1 MACHPIRVQ
10 LNVLA
15 AAVAASVPLHGMV
28 VPGTSL
34 GGLHLGD
41 TQQQVTKAW
50 GTKFGVCRDC
60 ARTTWYYNSTPY
72 EPQGAA
78 VEFRRGR
85 VVALYTLWSPTG
97 WHTPQGLRTGDP
109 ATSVTSVYGPLT
121 RLDCG
126 TYQAYQ
132 LPRRNAVT
140 AFYVFGEKV
149 WGFGLS
155 RRSVP
160 VCR

>member
-1 MACHPIRVQ
+1 VQ
-10 LNVLA
+10 LNVVA
-15 AAVAASVPLHGMV
+15 AAVAAALPLHGTV

-34 GGLHLGD
+34 GGLRLGD
-41 TQQQVTKAW
+41 TTERVVATW
-50 GTKFGVCRDC
+50 GRKFGVCRSC
-60 ARTTWYYNSTPY
+60 RRTTWYYNYVPY

-78 VEFRRGR
+78 VEFRRNR
-85 VVALYTLWSPTG
+85 VVALYTLWSPSG
-97 WHTPQGLRTGDP
+97 WHTREGLRTGDP
-109 ATSVTSVYGPLT
+109 ATSVVSMYGLLP

-132 LPRRNAVT
+132 MPRPSVVT
-140 AFYVFGEKV
+140 AFYVVGEKV

>member
-1 MACHPIRVQ
+1 MQ
-10 LNVLA
+10 LNILA
-15 AAVAASVPLHGMV
+15 AAVAATLPLHGAV
-28 VPGTSL
+28 SPGRSL
-34 GGLHLGD
+34 GGLRLGD
-41 TQQQVTKAW
+41 SSERVVATW
-50 GTKFGVCRDC
+50 GTKFAACRGC
-60 ARTTWYYNSTPY
+60 RRTTWYYNYIAY

-78 VEFRRGR
+78 VEFRGRR
-85 VVALYTLWSPTG
+85 VVALYTLWSPAG
-97 WHTPQGLRTGDP
+97 WHTPQGVHTGDP
-109 ATSVTSVYGPLT
+109 ATTIVSVFGPLT

-132 LPRRNAVT
+132 LPRRGAVT

>member
-1 MACHPIRVQ
+1 VQ

-15 AAVAASVPLHGMV
+15 AAVAAALPLHGTV
-28 VPGTSL
+28 VPGKSL
-34 GGLHLGD
+34 GGLKLGD
-41 TQQQVTKAW
+41 TSERVAATW
-50 GTKFGVCRDC
+50 GKKFAPCRGC
-60 ARTTWYYNSTPY
+60 RYTTWYYNYVAY
-72 EPQGAA
+72 EPQGVA

-85 VVALYTLWSPTG
+85 VASLYTLWSPTG
-97 WHTPQGLRTGDP
+97 WHTPQGVRTGDP
-109 ATSVTSVYGPLT
+109 ASSITSTYGPLT

-132 LPRRNAVT
+132 LPRRNAIT
-140 AFYVFGEKV
+140 ALYVFGTQV

-155 RRSVP
+155 RRSAP

>member
-1 MACHPIRVQ
+1 MQ
-10 LNVLA
+10 LSVLV
-15 AAVAASVPLHGMV
+15 AAVAAALPLHGTI

-34 GGLHLGD
+34 GGLRLGD
-41 TQQQVTKAW
+41 TTRSVVATW
-50 GTKFGVCRDC
+50 GTKFARCRDC
-60 ARTTWYYNSTPY
+60 RRTTWYYNYTPY

-78 VEFRRGR
+78 VEFRRRR

-97 WHTPQGLRTGDP
+97 WQTPQGLRTGDP

-121 RLDCG
+121 RLNCG